1 MNCSFQKHR
10 HKSYRGYVYHGSL
23 HQNAMN
29 NHICL
34 ISKEDLGDTKP
45 MLLDDFSKASKI
57 KEPVIFTTLNQ
68 SFSVNQK

>member
-1 MNCSFQKHR
+1 
-10 HKSYRGYVYHGSL
+10 
-23 HQNAMN
+23 MN